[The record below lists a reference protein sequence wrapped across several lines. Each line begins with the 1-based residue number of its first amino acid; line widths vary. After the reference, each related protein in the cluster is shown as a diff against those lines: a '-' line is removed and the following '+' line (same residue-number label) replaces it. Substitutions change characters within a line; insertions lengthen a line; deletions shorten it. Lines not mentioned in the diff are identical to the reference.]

1 MSPADRKAVADV
13 LRENARMLCDHGTYY
28 GGIFGVEMCAAYL
41 AWMTRG
47 ASFGTGMHSDKDQP
61 LALCF
66 AAAMVEAG
74 DWV

>member
-1 MSPADRKAVADV
+1 MTARDRKAVADV
-13 LRENARMLCDHGTYY
+13 LRENARMLCDHGTYC
-28 GGIFGVEMCAAYL
+28 GGIFGAEMCAAYL

-47 ASFGTGMHSDKDQP
+47 ASFGTEMHADKDKP

-74 DWV
+74 DGA